1 MRYAEVL
8 LNYAE
13 ACIEENTGSDLAEAT
28 ANINMIRVRAGQPP
42 LASGLSQAALRTAVR
57 HERRI
62 ELAFENHRFF
72 DVRRWV
78 IGPDAYKPTHRV
90 EVVYVAPE
98 GTTTY
103 RKPDGTTWGAAKY
116 SNVLFDEETRSWNNK
131 CYFFPIYR
139 SEMNKNTKLI
149 QNPGFN

>member
-1 MRYAEVL
+1 
-8 LNYAE
+8 
-13 ACIEENTGSDLAEAT
+13 
-28 ANINMIRVRAGQPP
+28 
-42 LASGLSQAALRTAVR
+42 
-57 HERRI
+57 
-62 ELAFENHRFF
+62 
-72 DVRRWV
+72 V